1 MKITFKGNIGKD
13 AELRTVGEGE
23 NAYSVLSIWVAEN
36 IKRRDNVKETNWHKV
51 TLWRRYAEVMAPFLK
66 KGRRIEVEG
75 TLQKVKTYTTA
86 DNRIVAYADIWA
98 DEVELLD
105 RPEAEGDVPPEVA
118 ATGTAAVEPGFAAA
132 EETPWDN

>member
-1 MKITFKGNIGKD
+1 MKVTFKGNIGKD

-36 IKRRDNVKETNWHKV
+36 KKLRDGSKKTKWHKV

-75 TLQKVKTYTTA
+75 TLNDVKTYTTP
-86 DNRIVAYADIWA
+86 DNRIVAYADVWA

-105 RPEAEGDVPPEVA
+105 RPEPEGDTPPEVA
-118 ATGTAAVEPGFAAA
+118 AEETATATEE
-132 EETPWDN
+132 EETPWG

>member
-36 IKRRDNVKETNWHKV
+36 KKRRDDVKETKWHKV
-51 TLWRRYAEVMAPFLK
+51 TLWRRYAEVMAPYLK

-75 TLQKVKTYTTA
+75 TLNDVKTYTTQ
-86 DNRIVAYADIWA
+86 DNRIIAYADIWA
-98 DEVELLD
+98 EEVELMD
-105 RPEAEGDVPPEVA
+105 RPEPAGDVPPEV
-118 ATGTAAVEPGFAAA
+118 TGTAAAPAE
-132 EETPWDN
+132 EETPWD